1 MLIPSTERPYYTP
14 GFPLDLPLEHEV
26 RISSLDGPATLPFPE
41 APVPDPILSDTRQ
54 LAWYH
59 SSRKTGLVTVD
70 APRTQALIG
79 FVKSN
84 GKSVSNLSAEVEN
97 TFCTILLSSLDQKPI
112 AKASKLLLVAGGR
125 VENTGQ
131 QWNTAGTDVTNWG
144 DSPTLIEQVKGSVT
158 LRRLEGAHTVHL
170 QPIDGSGQPLGA
182 SIEAAKIG
190 DSWKIQ
196 LGKTVTTWYEIT
208 VGR

>member
-1 MLIPSTERPYYTP
+1 L
-14 GFPLDLPLEHEV
+14 
-26 RISSLDGPATLPFPE
+26 RISSLDGPATQPFPE
-41 APVPDPILSDTRQ
+41 AQASDPILSDTRQ

-59 SSRKTGLVTVD
+59 SSQKNGLVTID

-84 GKSVSNLSAEVEN
+84 GKSVSNLAAEVEN
-97 TFCTILLSSLDQKPI
+97 TFCTILLSSLDQNPI
-112 AKASKLLLVAGGR
+112 AKASRLFLVAGGR

-144 DSPTLIEQVKGSVT
+144 GSPTLIEQVKGSLT
-158 LRRLEGAHTVHL
+158 LRHLEGAHAVHL
-170 QPIDGSGQPLGA
+170 QPMDGAGQPLGP
-182 SIEAAKIG
+182 SIDAVKIG
-190 DSWKIQ
+190 GSWKIQ

-208 VGR
+208 VDR